1 MILLYIDPGTGSML
15 FSLFIGITMAAT
27 FALHSLFLK
36 IKFMLLRGKSQI
48 DEKNIPFVIFS
59 DHKRYWNIF
68 EPICN
73 EFEKRKIPLV
83 YYTASADDPALE
95 KTYQHISAQFI
106 GEGNKAFSR
115 LNFLNADIVISTTPG
130 LEVYQWKRSKNAKL
144 YVHIPHSVDDL
155 AGYRMFALDYYDAVL
170 TNGKNQKELIRTI
183 ESLRPKIKRK
193 EIFCTGSI
201 PLDNLKNRY
210 ESSTRIQNEKKT
222 VLVAPSWGK
231 NGILSRYGKT
241 FLKALSQTDFHIIV
255 RPHPQTVQ
263 SEQNILKP
271 LMENFSDFEWN
282 FDNDN
287 FNVLN
292 RADIL
297 ISDFSGIIFDFS
309 LVFKKPVIFTDTNF
323 DTLPYDADWLSE
335 ETWNLKVLP
344 LLGCKLQ
351 EEDFPKL
358 QSIIQEV
365 LENKTIQEGRKK
377 VTEECWQHQGKS
389 AELCTDWLIQT
400 HESLK
405 SHESFTTSE
414 C

>member
-15 FSLFIGITMAAT
+15 FSLFIGIAMAAT

-36 IKFMLLRGKSQI
+36 IKFTFLRGKSQI
-48 DEKNIPFVIFS
+48 AEKNIPFVIFS

-83 YYTASADDPALE
+83 YYTASSDDPALE
-95 KTYQHISAQFI
+95 KPYQYINAQFI

-130 LEVYQWKRSKNAKL
+130 LEVYQWKRSKNAKF

-155 AGYRMFALDYYDAVL
+155 ACYRMFALDYYDAVL
-170 TNGKNQKELIRTI
+170 TNGKNQEELIRTI
-183 ESLRPKIKRK
+183 ENLRPKIKRK
-193 EIFCTGSI
+193 EIFCVGSI
-201 PLDNLKNRY
+201 PLDNLKKKY
-210 ESSTRIQNEKKT
+210 ETSTRIQNEKKT

-231 NGILSRYGKT
+231 SGILSRYGKT
-241 FLKALSQTDFHIIV
+241 FLQALSKTDFHIII

-297 ISDFSGIIFDFS
+297 ISDFSGVIFDFS

-335 ETWNLKVLP
+335 EPWNLKVLP
-344 LLGCKLQ
+344 LLGRKLQ
-351 EEDFPKL
+351 KEDFPKL

-365 LENKTIQEGRKK
+365 LESKAIQEGRKK
-377 VTEECWQHQGKS
+377 VTEECWQNQGKS
-389 AELCTDWLIQT
+389 AELCTDWLIQM

-405 SHESFTTSE
+405 NL
-414 C
+414 